1 MNPHLIEKHGSAEF
15 CQWRL
20 VYSRVGSHVFI
31 NIGLS
36 HDEKPSFVYHVTP
49 LLPLNIWCM
58 LDDDVD
64 SFCTAILLSL
74 VTPHH
79 EMFTATIE
87 ASGRATKHHNL
98 PFSFYWSNHK
108 HPWRRLDRHVEPRDA
123 IKLFFCRSGDRT
135 SAATIRSPCRAAR
148 CHKKKWTKRRKI
160 NKRDKWSYA
169 TFIWF
174 THHMA
179 VPSTPATEGN
189 AKRETKMCVYVSAGV
204 EMVWSVCASGTGNRS
219 EKSVCVA
226 SELNLHL
233 SHWSSLFI
241 ISYPPS
247 SYSNIYE
254 DKRIITE
261 WLSASITLYTEARS
275 RSPYMQ
281 GVDGVSGVTGVRL
294 ALVEKGPLVAV
305 RNCH

>member
-1 MNPHLIEKHGSAEF
+1 MDLKMNPHLIEKHGSAEF

-74 VTPHH
+74 VTLHH
-79 EMFTATIE
+79 ETFTATIE

-108 HPWRRLDRHVEPRDA
+108 HPWRRLDRHVEPRAA

-135 SAATIRSPCRAAR
+135 SAATIRSPCRAA
-148 CHKKKWTKRRKI
+148 
-160 NKRDKWSYA
+160 DA
-169 TFIWF
+169 AEFF
-174 THHMA
+174 
-179 VPSTPATEGN
+179 
-189 AKRETKMCVYVSAGV
+189 
-204 EMVWSVCASGTGNRS
+204 
-219 EKSVCVA
+219 
-226 SELNLHL
+226 L
-233 SHWSSLFI
+233 
-241 ISYPPS
+241 
-247 SYSNIYE
+247 
-254 DKRIITE
+254 
-261 WLSASITLYTEARS
+261 
-275 RSPYMQ
+275 
-281 GVDGVSGVTGVRL
+281 
-294 ALVEKGPLVAV
+294 
-305 RNCH
+305 

>member
-15 CQWRL
+15 FQWRL

-64 SFCTAILLSL
+64 SFCKAILLSL

-87 ASGRATKHHNL
+87 ASGRAMKHHNL

-148 CHKKKWTKRRKI
+148 RHKRMNEEKKR
-160 NKRDKWSYA
+160 NKGNKWSYA

-174 THHMA
+174 THHVA
-179 VPSTPATEGN
+179 LPSMPVTEGN
-189 AKRETKMCVYVSAGV
+189 ARQRNGD
-204 EMVWSVCASGTGNRS
+204 VCIWNGGDM
-219 EKSVCVA
+219 KCVCVC
-226 SELNLHL
+226 
-233 SHWSSLFI
+233 
-241 ISYPPS
+241 
-247 SYSNIYE
+247 
-254 DKRIITE
+254 
-261 WLSASITLYTEARS
+261 
-275 RSPYMQ
+275 
-281 GVDGVSGVTGVRL
+281 V
-294 ALVEKGPLVAV
+294 
-305 RNCH
+305 C